1 MSMIKRYVV
10 FGSGNYGRLAL
21 ELLGSQNIDFF
32 IDNDIDKQGKSLD
45 GVKIISLDQALLRLT
60 NQIVVIAASELYY
73 DQIQKQLDDSS
84 IKNYVSVMEI
94 QRSITKEKILARPD
108 YLTIYN
114 KAIEWIKNT

>member
-1 MSMIKRYVV
+1 MIKRYVV

-73 DQIQKQLDDSS
+73 DQIQKQLDDSG

-94 QRSITKEKILARPD
+94 QRSITKERYWLVLI
-108 YLTIYN
+108 I
-114 KAIEWIKNT
+114 

>member
-60 NQIVVIAASELYY
+60 NQIVVIAASELYLSL
-73 DQIQKQLDDSS
+73 IH
-84 IKNYVSVMEI
+84 I
-94 QRSITKEKILARPD
+94 
-108 YLTIYN
+108 
-114 KAIEWIKNT
+114 